1 MEESKSEEAVDG
13 TEGDD
18 EGDDSSDVEMRDFQG
33 LLNKG
38 KSTLTLYVQAKEE
51 ADRQQERPSLNF
63 GMFSGIKQ

>member
-33 LLNKG
+33 
-38 KSTLTLYVQAKEE
+38 
-51 ADRQQERPSLNF
+51 
-63 GMFSGIKQ
+63 I